1 MIMDGY
7 YYWEY
12 VCVICNKDIV
22 SGLPGNNPSPI
33 ASKGECCNECN
44 NSVVITARLK
54 EAGIN

>member
-1 MIMDGY
+1 MDGY